1 MKLLTPASRGS
12 YRRRILLDLLVLLTA
27 GALLWG
33 GAGFPL
39 PRAIAFRAMERQR
52 LLEPSE
58 VVLETTL
65 PSGTEVTVGV
75 TDTHI
80 HAAATGL
87 DRFCRWERTGEPQL
101 ILLPAESRETIT
113 LAAVDVP
120 EGTASA
126 RLELTL
132 CFLQNW
138 TWDPTG
144 ISGRYDLTGT
154 AAGELF
160 LFTPQAQYS
169 DEDSE
174 RNLSERMWLEYG
186 YCSIAYQDLPPYV
199 LTCYNADGQV
209 LAVCENP

>member
-1 MKLLTPASRGS
+1 MKLLTPSGRRS
-12 YRRRILLDLLVLLTA
+12 YRRRILLDLVVLLAA

-33 GAGFPL
+33 GAGYPL
-39 PRAIAFRAMERQR
+39 PGAMAFRAMERQR

-58 VVLETTL
+58 IILETEL
-65 PSGTEVTVGV
+65 SGGTAVTVGV
-75 TDTHI
+75 TDSHI
-80 HAAATGL
+80 HAAAPGL
-87 DRFCRWERTGEPQL
+87 DSFCRWERTGEPQL

-126 RLELTL
+126 RLELTMCL
-132 CFLQNW
+132 IQKW
-138 TWDPTG
+138 IWDPTG
-144 ISGRYDLTGT
+144 ISGQYDLRGT
-154 AAGELF
+154 AAGDLF

-174 RNLSERMWLEYG
+174 RNLAERMWLEYG
-186 YCSIAYQDLPPYV
+186 YASVAYRSLPPYV
-199 LTCYNADGQV
+199 LTFYDGAGAV